1 MRNPGSRAALRAAH
15 GGAGRIMENLTNF
28 NLNKLRIKGLDREF
42 GFAII
47 TVVNPTALSVLPGRR
62 FLFL

>member
-1 MRNPGSRAALRAAH
+1 
-15 GGAGRIMENLTNF
+15 MENLLKF
-28 NLNKLRIKGLDREF
+28 NLNKLQTGGLDRGF

-47 TVVNPTALSVLPGRR
+47 IVVNPTALSVLPGRR